1 MDYSPR
7 LYLFSAIIFNLYF
20 IFFVLSFI
28 FFPITFPPYYQ
39 TCRSYK
45 FLNTANFLAC
55 DDLPVLDSSIHW
67 NYHLSSNT
75 IDLAFKKYNVENNPW
90 IAWAINP
97 NSTGMVGSQSFV
109 AFKKSDGTMAAYT
122 SPITS
127 YDTRLENGD
136 LSHTRLE
143 NGDLS
148 FEVNAVSASFEDGTM
163 IIYAKFQLPGNSTT
177 VNHVWQQGFVFQD
190 TLQLHPTSGDNL
202 KSFGY
207 LDFQEASYYVVE
219 DNPKILSL
227 RKVSGILSGIGW
239 GILMPTGIMIGCYLK
254 AFEATKSPWFHLHW
268 ICLIVA
274 YLIGTAGC
282 GVGVHMGIYQFL
294 DYDPLGIFIF
304 GLCTIQIL
312 VASFFRPKEEDQRK
326 IVYWNFFHSSCGYL
340 ATFLAMASGGFS
352 IPKRAYIAIIVSLGC
367 VATILE
373 FEVYRFRMK
382 KLNPSHYSGQV
393 HPEMSPQ
400 GQGNNQIP

>member
-7 LYLFSAIIFNLYF
+7 HSFWDALLFILWSTFCALFFL
-20 IFFVLSFI
+20 FFVAPFRLHS
-28 FFPITFPPYYQ
+28 Q

-45 FLNTANFLAC
+45 FPNTANFLAC

-75 IDLAFKKYNVENNPW
+75 VDLAFKKHNVKDNQW

-127 YDTRLENGD
+127 YDTRLEK
-136 LSHTRLE
+136 
-143 NGDLS
+143 GDLS
-148 FEVNAVSASFEDGTM
+148 FEATTVSASFENGTM

-190 TLQLHPTSGDNL
+190 TLQLHPTYGHNL
-202 KSFGY
+202 ESFGN
-207 LDFQEASYYVVE
+207 LDFLEASYYRVE
-219 DNPKILSL
+219 DNPKIRLL
-227 RKVSGILSGIGW
+227 RKVSGILSGIAW
-239 GILMPTGIMIGCYLK
+239 AILMPTGILIGRYLK

-282 GVGVHMGIYQFL
+282 GVGFHMGIGQFL
-294 DYDPLGIFIF
+294 HYDPFGICLF
-304 GLCTIQIL
+304 GLFTIQIL
-312 VASFFRPKEEDQRK
+312 HASFFRPKEEDQRK
-326 IVYWNFFHSSCGYL
+326 MVYWNSFHIVVGYL
-340 ATFLAMASGGFS
+340 AMWLAMPSGGYS
-352 IPKRAYIAIIVSLGC
+352 IPKGAYIAIIVSFGC
-367 VATILE
+367 IATILE
-373 FEVYRFRMK
+373 FQLYRFRLK
-382 KLNPSHYSGQV
+382 KLNCQV
-393 HPEMSPQ
+393 HPEIGPQ

>member
-1 MDYSPR
+1 MDNSSR
-7 LYLFSAIIFNLYF
+7 LFYFSGFLFILYF
-20 IFFVLSFI
+20 IFFAATSQLQS
-28 FFPITFPPYYQ
+28 Q

-45 FLNTANFLAC
+45 FPNTASFLAC
-55 DDLPVLDSSIHW
+55 EDLPVLDSSIHW
-67 NYHLSSNT
+67 NHHHSSNT
-75 IDLAFKKYNVENNPW
+75 IDFAFRKHNVEDNPW

-97 NSTGMVGSQSFV
+97 NSTGMVGSQAFV

-127 YDTRLENGD
+127 YDTRLK
-136 LSHTRLE
+136 

-148 FEVNAVSASFEDGTM
+148 FEVNAVSASFEADGTM

-207 LDFQEASYYVVE
+207 LDFLEASYYVVRG
-219 DNPKILSL
+219 NPKIPSL
-227 RKVSGILSGIGW
+227 RKMSGILSGIGW
-239 GILMPTGIMIGCYLK
+239 GILMPTGIMIGSYLK

-282 GVGVHMGIYQFL
+282 GVGFHMGIDQFL
-294 DYDPLGIFIF
+294 EYDPLGIYIF

-312 VASFFRPKEEDQRK
+312 VASFLRPKGEDQRK
-326 IVYWNFFHSSCGYL
+326 MFYWNLFHSSCGYL
-340 ATFLAMASGGFS
+340 AMLLAMASGGFS
-352 IPKRAYIAIIVSLGC
+352 IPKGAYVAIIVSLGI
-367 VATILE
+367 VATLLE
-373 FEVYRFRMK
+373 FEVFRFRMN
-382 KLNPSHYSGQV
+382 KLNPTHNAGQV
-393 HPEMSPQ
+393 HPEMIRR
-400 GQGNNQIP
+400 GNHQIP

>member
-1 MDYSPR
+1 MGYVEQ
-7 LYLFSAIIFNLYF
+7 LFYFGGYIFILCFGFF
-20 IFFVLSFI
+20 IGSI
-28 FFPITFPPYYQ
+28 PPHTQTSQ

-45 FLNTANFLAC
+45 FPNTANFLAC
-55 DDLPVLDSSIHW
+55 DDLRVLDSSIHW

-75 IDLAFKKYNVENNPW
+75 IDFAFKKLNVEDNPW

-97 NSTGMVGSQSFV
+97 NSTGMVGSQAFV

-127 YDTRLENGD
+127 YDTRLENG
-136 LSHTRLE
+136 
-143 NGDLS
+143 NLS
-148 FEVNAVSASFEDGTM
+148 FEVNAVSASFEADGTM

-207 LDFQEASYYVVE
+207 LDFLEASYYLVE

-239 GILMPTGIMIGCYLK
+239 GILMPIGIMTGRYLK
-254 AFEATKSPWFHLHW
+254 ALEATKSPWFHLHW

-282 GVGVHMGIYQFL
+282 GVSLHMGIDF
-294 DYDPLGIFIF
+294 DYDPFGIFTF

-326 IVYWNFFHSSCGYL
+326 LRCWSFFHSSCGYL
-340 ATFLAMASGGFS
+340 AMFAAVAGGGFS
-352 IPKRAYIAIIVSLGC
+352 IPKRAYIPIIVSLGC

-373 FEVYRFRMK
+373 FVVFRFHMR
-382 KLNPSHYSGQV
+382 KLNPTHNSGQV
-393 HPEMSPQ
+393 HPEMNPR
-400 GQGNNQIP
+400 GQGNNQIA

>member
-1 MDYSPR
+1 MDYFPR
-7 LYLFSAIIFNLYF
+7 VYFFDAFIFILCSIFFSLYF
-20 IFFVLSFI
+20 IFFTGTIPVHS
-28 FFPITFPPYYQ
+28 Q

-45 FLNTANFLAC
+45 FPNTANFLAC
-55 DDLPVLDSSIHW
+55 HDLPVLDSSIHW
-67 NYHLSSNT
+67 NYHLSSKT
-75 IDLAFKKYNVENNPW
+75 IDLAFKKHNIEDNRW

-127 YDTRLENGD
+127 YDTRLEK
-136 LSHTRLE
+136 
-143 NGDLS
+143 GDLS
-148 FEVNAVSASFEDGTM
+148 FEANAVSASFEDGTM

-190 TLQLHPTSGDNL
+190 TLQLHPTSGDNV
-202 KSFGY
+202 KAFGY
-207 LDFQEASYYVVE
+207 LDFLEASYYRVE
-219 DNPKILSL
+219 DKPKIRLF

-239 GILMPTGIMIGCYLK
+239 GILMPTGIMIGRYLK

-282 GVGVHMGIYQFL
+282 GVGFHMGIGQFL
-294 DYDPLGIFIF
+294 DYDPCGIYIF
-304 GLCTIQIL
+304 VLCTIQIL
-312 VASFFRPKEEDQRK
+312 VASFLRPKEEDQRK
-326 IVYWNFFHSSCGYL
+326 LFYWNLFHPNCAYL
-340 ATFLAMASGGFS
+340 AMFLAIASGGFS
-352 IPKRAYIAIIVSLGC
+352 IPKRAYIPIIVSLGC

-382 KLNPSHYSGQV
+382 KLNPTHNSGQV